1 MVGVRDERGALW
13 RICSRLVWTAFRLC
27 FRVRVA
33 GASWV
38 PWTGPAIVAANH
50 VSALDGIALAAVVSE
65 RRRRVTRYLVAAEFF
80 ERWTVGW
87 ALRAFRQIPLRRG
100 ERDAAA
106 LEEAVATVR
115 RGALVGIFP
124 EGRVG
129 DGAGLQPG
137 RRGVARIAVAAGT
150 PVVPT
155 GIWGTQRRWP
165 RRGLHLRRPWRP
177 ALAIVFGL
185 PLAPEGDPGS
195 EADLVAFVE
204 RVMAAIAD
212 QVEAARELA
221 EAR

>member
-1 MVGVRDERGALW
+1 VIPTRDERGLLW
-13 RICSRLVWTAFRLC
+13 RICSRLLWWALHLC

-33 GASWV
+33 GASFV
-38 PWTGPAIVAANH
+38 PASGPAVVAANH
-50 VSALDGIALAAVVSE
+50 VSALDGVVLAVVVSE
-65 RRRRVTRYLVAAEFF
+65 RRRRMTRYLAAAEFF

-87 ALRAFRQIPLRRG
+87 ALRRFRQIPLRRG

-115 RGALVGIFP
+115 AGALVGIFP

-129 DGAGLQPG
+129 DGAELQPG
-137 RRGVARIAVAAGT
+137 HRGVARIALAAGA

-165 RRGLHLRRPWRP
+165 RPGLHLRRPWRP
-177 ALAIVFGL
+177 GLAVVFGPPL
-185 PLAPEGDPGS
+185 PPEGDPGA
-195 EADLVAFVE
+195 EADLDAFVD

-212 QVEAARELA
+212 QVEAARALA